1 EEFLSNIG
9 DVDGFILKSKS
20 PSCGVKD
27 VKIYPKNQKCS
38 ISNKGQGIFSS
49 KIIEKYS
56 TIPIEDEGRLKNY
69 NIRDEFLTKIFT
81 INNLKCENSI
91 LDFHNKN
98 SLLLK
103 SYDEEI
109 YNDLNNIIIKE
120 NMDEDDKT
128 LYKNKV
134 YEILN
139 NKRDKSKRLNLIK
152 NIFEKYKTYLSK
164 NEINYFSNL

>member
-1 EEFLSNIG
+1 M
-9 DVDGFILKSKS
+9 
-20 PSCGVKD
+20 
-27 VKIYPKNQKCS
+27 
-38 ISNKGQGIFSS
+38 
-49 KIIEKYS
+49 
-56 TIPIEDEGRLKNY
+56 
-69 NIRDEFLTKIFT
+69 
-81 INNLKCENSI
+81 
-91 LDFHNKN
+91 DFHNKN